1 MVFQRRD
8 KKSQWRFIKETFLS
22 YTGLKRAT
30 EYVWLRLKRRPGTPE
45 FIAKGFALGIL
56 ISFTPFLGIH
66 VFGAIAL
73 AWVFSADAIAAVIAT
88 LLINAP
94 ITFGV
99 IIPLTYRVGKA
110 VLDIQPRFK
119 NAQLDTAEEVVTKM
133 WPIESWQHFLH
144 VFWEMFLPMTIGG
157 FITGIPIAF
166 ICYCVV
172 KKAVIL
178 FKEKRRLIH
187 QMRVKAEFNK
197 SEADIEKDHSH
208 DT

>member
-1 MVFQRRD
+1 MR
-8 KKSQWRFIKETFLS
+8 ETFLS
-22 YTGLKRAT
+22 YKGLKRAT
-30 EYVWLRLKRRPGTPE
+30 GYVWLRLKRRPGSPE

-94 ITFGV
+94 LTFGV

-110 VLDIQPRFK
+110 VLNLPTRFQ
-119 NAQLDTAEEVVTKM
+119 NIQLDTAEEVATKM
-133 WPIESWQHFLH
+133 WPIVSWKHFIH

-157 FITGIPIAF
+157 FITGIPVAV
-166 ICYCVV
+166 ICYYLV
-172 KKAVIL
+172 KKAVVL
-178 FKEKRRLIH
+178 FKEKRKLIH
-187 QMRVKAEFNK
+187 QIRIKSEFNK

-208 DT
+208 DK